1 MTLHI
6 FQHQVSLA
14 ATELVAQAV
23 QQFNEAS
30 GGALVFGDGDHI
42 GDYIEQTSWQL
53 LGGLAQRRNAYG
65 SGNLTPQELGQIL
78 DRMIKVDGRIGPVS
92 VTPAMMKRLGKDVS
106 EAAAVVSA
114 QAAEAMLQDYL
125 NTAGAALKAAIS
137 GNAAAVTD
145 LTATG
150 SAPSLRGLNKGTRP
164 FGDAY
169 SRIIAWLMD
178 GATFNDFMDE
188 TLTNSSNLFQIGNV
202 AIKQDGFGR
211 RFVISD
217 IPSLSEGNKQH
228 SLGLVTGAAA
238 VQTSPLI
245 MKAQDVLG
253 QENIKALMQG
263 EYDFTIGLRGY
274 QWAKDSIKSPTNEQ
288 VAATDNWKQIAA
300 SIKDTAGVMV
310 TFGKDADAGGKA
322 AKSAK

>member
-1 MTLHI
+1 MSLI
-6 FQHQVSLA
+6 VFQHQVSLA

-23 QQFNEAS
+23 RQFNEAS
-30 GGALVFGDGDHI
+30 GGALVLGDGDHI

-65 SGNLTPQELGQIL
+65 GGNLTPQELGQIL

-92 VTPAMMKRLGKDVS
+92 VTPTMMKRLGKDVS
-106 EAAAVVSA
+106 EAAAVVAA
-114 QAAEAMLQDYL
+114 QSAEAMLQDYL
-125 NTAGAALKAAIS
+125 NTAGAALKSAIS
-137 GNAAAVTD
+137 GNATAVTD
-145 LTATG
+145 LTAEG
-150 SAPSLRGLNKGTRP
+150 KAPSLRGLNRATRP

-169 SRIIAWLMD
+169 SRIAAWLMD

-188 TLTNSSNLFQIGNV
+188 TLTNANNLFQIGNV
-202 AIKQDGFGR
+202 AIRQDNLGR

-217 IPSLSEGNKQH
+217 IPALSDGDKQH
-228 SLGLVTGAAA
+228 SLGLVAGAAA
-238 VQTSPLI
+238 IQTSPLI

-274 QWAKDSIKSPTNEQ
+274 QWSKDSIKSPTNAQ
-288 VAATDNWKQIAA
+288 IATVANWKQIATD
-300 SIKDTAGVMV
+300 IKDTAGVMV
-310 TFGKDADAGGKA
+310 TFGKDSTDG
-322 AKSAK
+322 

>member
-1 MTLHI
+1 MSLI
-6 FQHQVSLA
+6 VFQHQVSLA
-14 ATELVAQAV
+14 ATELIAQAV

-30 GGALVFGDGDHI
+30 GGALVLGDGDHI

-53 LGGLAQRRNAYG
+53 MGGLAQRRNAYG

-92 VTPAMMKRLGKDVS
+92 ITPTMMKRLGKDVS
-106 EAAAVVSA
+106 EGAAVVAAQSA
-114 QAAEAMLQDYL
+114 VAMIQDYL
-125 NTAGAALKAAIS
+125 NTAGSALKTAFS
-137 GNAAAVTD
+137 GNAAVVTVD
-145 LTATG
+145 TN
-150 SAPSLRGLNKGTRP
+150 APSLRGLNKATRP

-169 SRIIAWLMD
+169 SRIVAWLMD

-188 TLTNSSNLFQIGNV
+188 SLTNASNLFQIGNV
-202 AIKQDGFGR
+202 AIKQDNLGR

-217 IPSLSEGNKQH
+217 IPALADADKQH

-263 EYDFTIGLRGY
+263 EYDFTVGLRGY
-274 QWAKDSIKSPTNEQ
+274 QWSKDSVKSPTNTQIET
-288 VAATDNWKQIAA
+288 VANWKQIATD
-300 SIKDTAGVMV
+300 IKDTAGVLV
-310 TFGKDADAGGKA
+310 TFGKDAEVGG
-322 AKSAK
+322 

>member
-1 MTLHI
+1 
-6 FQHQVSLA
+6 
-14 ATELVAQAV
+14 
-23 QQFNEAS
+23 
-30 GGALVFGDGDHI
+30 
-42 GDYIEQTSWQL
+42 
-53 LGGLAQRRNAYG
+53 
-65 SGNLTPQELGQIL
+65 
-78 DRMIKVDGRIGPVS
+78 
-92 VTPAMMKRLGKDVS
+92 
-106 EAAAVVSA
+106 
-114 QAAEAMLQDYL
+114 
-125 NTAGAALKAAIS
+125 
-137 GNAAAVTD
+137 
-145 LTATG
+145 
-150 SAPSLRGLNKGTRP
+150 
-164 FGDAY
+164 
-169 SRIIAWLMD
+169 
-178 GATFNDFMDE
+178 MDE

-288 VAATDNWKQIAA
+288 VAAIDNWKQIAA

>member
-65 SGNLTPQELGQIL
+65 SDNLTPQELGQIL

-92 VTPAMMKRLGKDVS
+92 VTPTMMKRLGKDVA

-145 LTATG
+145 LTAAG

-288 VAATDNWKQIAA
+288 VAAIDNWKQIAA

-310 TFGKDADAGGKA
+310 TFGKDADAGG
-322 AKSAK
+322 

>member
-92 VTPAMMKRLGKDVS
+92 VTPTMMKRTGKDVS

-169 SRIIAWLMD
+169 SRIIARLMD

-263 EYDFTIGLRGY
+263 NMI
-274 QWAKDSIKSPTNEQ
+274 SPSVCVVISGRRTVSSHRLTNR
-288 VAATDNWKQIAA
+288 
-300 SIKDTAGVMV
+300 
-310 TFGKDADAGGKA
+310 
-322 AKSAK
+322 